1 MVKEEC
7 ASVTTGN
14 ESDMFKHLLKELN
27 MVDSGME
34 IALLPSGAAA
44 VHTYKPSL
52 LAACHS
58 TVLQNGKLHRFWLR
72 CQESCFFA
80 RDTRILPVDVE
91 SKASHPRLFVFSL
104 PNMADG
110 IQGWHLEKCFDWW
123 GPQVPYFSYHSHGEY
138 RSITK
143 TGLSPLAL
151 GDKSVSLQEHI

>member
-58 TVLQNGKLHRFWLR
+58 TVLQNGKLHRFWLC

-91 SKASHPRLFVFSL
+91 SKTSHPRLFVFSL

-110 IQGWHLEKCFDWW
+110 IHEDGTWKNVLTGGGLRCLTFPITRMVSTGASPK
-123 GPQVPYFSYHSHGEY
+123 QVCHPW
-138 RSITK
+138 
-143 TGLSPLAL
+143 
-151 GDKSVSLQEHI
+151 